1 MKRIIG
7 SLFAI
12 VAIVGAGVISTGAF
26 FQTTDTA
33 NNYTFTTSSANL
45 VFGPCGN
52 GSQANVDCS
61 NAGATLT
68 TYSFVDKTPT
78 GPGLTSEGCMVV
90 QNKGSYL
97 LHLTAKEVVTG
108 ASPDG
113 MQDAFQVYSAL
124 TDSNC
129 TDPANGAVL
138 YNVQSARSA
147 ANAGNVIVTDLAPD
161 ARIYILTKN
170 SWDSTGNQNA
180 LQNGQIKINTSLTGT
195 TN

>member
-12 VAIVGAGVISTGAF
+12 VAIVGAGVIATGAY

-33 NNYTFTTSSANL
+33 NNYTFTTSSASL

-61 NAGATLT
+61 TVDPNLT
-68 TYSFVDKTPT
+68 TYTFVTSTPT

-90 QNKGSYL
+90 QNKGTYL
-97 LHLTAKEVVTG
+97 LHLTANEVVTS

-124 TDSNC
+124 TNSSC
-129 TDPANGAVL
+129 ADPATGAVL

-147 ANAGNVIVTDLAPD
+147 ASAGNVVVTDLAPN

-170 SWDSTGNQNA
+170 SWNSTGNQNA

-195 TN
+195 TD